1 MKKRIA
7 QAFCLLIVLFLFI
20 STPFAAEEKSQK
32 ADLKG
37 FDEFVTKTME
47 EWKVTG
53 MGISIVKDGKVI
65 FSKGFGFRNVK

>member
-20 STPFAAEEKSQK
+20 STPFAAEKKTQK

-65 FSKGFGFRNVK
+65 FSKGFGF